1 MNNLLV
7 GSKTLN
13 LGEKLGGGGEGEVFK
28 IADQP
33 NLAVK
38 LYNENVRL
46 NRESK
51 VRQW

>member
-28 IADQP
+28 IAD
-33 NLAVK
+33 
-38 LYNENVRL
+38 
-46 NRESK
+46 
-51 VRQW
+51 